1 MSSHTNLM
9 GVGDTILPSHIKERS
24 IMADKEKKE
33 VTMED
38 LQKQVDEITKSVTE
52 LTEENKSLK
61 EQLTQKDLE
70 IAKLSLGGVDKKVV
84 TEEVKED
91 VEFDFTF

>member
-1 MSSHTNLM
+1 
-9 GVGDTILPSHIKERS
+9 
-24 IMADKEKKE
+24 MADKEKKE